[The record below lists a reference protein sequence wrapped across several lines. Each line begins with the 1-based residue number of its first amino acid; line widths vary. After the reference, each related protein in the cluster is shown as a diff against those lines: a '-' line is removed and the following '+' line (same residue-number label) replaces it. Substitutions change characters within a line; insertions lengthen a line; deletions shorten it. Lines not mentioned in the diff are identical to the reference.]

1 MAKSKKFALTR
12 TTNIADIVEQCPQA
26 LELLAEYGLFCVN
39 CFLNRFDTVETGA
52 KIHHMSDEQID
63 KMIAEINSELVK
75 PQKSKTKN
83 L

>member
-1 MAKSKKFALTR
+1 MAKNKLKILTR
-12 TTNIADIVEQCPQA
+12 TTNIADIVEDRPEA

-63 KMIAEINSELVK
+63 KMIAEINSQLKKDVRAK
-75 PQKSKTKN
+75 I
-83 L
+83 